1 MAHIVGLT
9 IIMQT
14 LYWLT
19 ITDHRPITSRHIM
32 LAYTVY
38 KKSPEKGR
46 VHTDIKEY
54 VKKAGIFERD
64 GVVAKIVELIDC
76 NRIESAEMH
85 NLMDKM
91 GNVDFSANDE
101 PWGELGRV

>member
-1 MAHIVGLT
+1 MAYIVGLT

-19 ITDHRPITSRHIM
+19 ITDHRPITRRHIK
-32 LAYTVY
+32 LAYKAY
-38 KKSPEKGR
+38 MESPEKGK

-54 VKKAGIFERD
+54 VKKAGVFERIGHD
-64 GVVAKIVELIDC
+64 GVVAKIVELIDR

-85 NLMDKM
+85 NLVDSMRD
-91 GNVDFSANDE
+91 VDFSAHDE
-101 PWGELGRV
+101 LW